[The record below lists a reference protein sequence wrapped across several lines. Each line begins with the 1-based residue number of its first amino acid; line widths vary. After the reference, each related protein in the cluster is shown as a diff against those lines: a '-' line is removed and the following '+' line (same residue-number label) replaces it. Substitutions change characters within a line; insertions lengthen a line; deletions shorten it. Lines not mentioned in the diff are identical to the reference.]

1 MLPVLETEVP
11 LSVQQQMDVSL
22 HQGLLKPMAQ
32 GILQTFPLV
41 KMQPRSTTKQSTYS
55 PDLQV

>member
-1 MLPVLETEVP
+1 MLAVLKTEVP
-11 LSVQQQMDVSL
+11 LSVQQEMDVSI

-41 KMQPRSTTKQSTYS
+41 KMQCRKTMKLSLLTSM
-55 PDLQV
+55 V